1 MCGICGEIRFDDTPV
16 SPERLDRMSHAMRA
30 RGPDDHGLI
39 VHRNRGFAH
48 RRLMVMDLSGA
59 SAQPMFDPELGLGI
73 VFNGAVY
80 NYPDL
85 REELRE
91 AGYRFWS
98 DGDTEVVLK
107 AWHRWGAGCPE
118 RLEGMF
124 AFAVWNRDSG
134 ETALVRDRLGIKP
147 LYYTADSR
155 RLRFASSLPAL
166 LAAGE
171 VSGEVDPLAVTN
183 RMVRLGTPDDL
194 QTRAGA
200 FMGSGAGVGNT
211 VSGGAGAPASNSSG
225 NTGSFGGEAVPNSV
239 LERWQP
245 RRVRQTLL
253 VIELGSG
260 DEASFPGLDHTP
272 EIFPASPSDPDSSEP
287 EN

>member
-1 MCGICGEIRFDDTPV
+1 MKQLAFIAAAFLALAVCSTAQAKDYMAAEAPGAPGYFNVIDQGFWVVGYTGEPGQSNREIA
-16 SPERLDRMSHAMRA
+16 EYALQRA
-30 RGPDDHGLI
+30 
-39 VHRNRGFAH
+39 A
-48 RRLMVMDLSGA
+48 DLA
-59 SAQPMFDPELGLGI
+59 AEQQQE
-73 VFNGAVY
+73 
-80 NYPDL
+80 
-85 REELRE
+85 
-91 AGYRFWS
+91 W
-98 DGDTEVVLK
+98 
-107 AWHRWGAGCPE
+107 
-118 RLEGMF
+118 
-124 AFAVWNRDSG
+124 FAV
-134 ETALVRDRLGIKP
+134 L
-147 LYYTADSR
+147 
-155 RLRFASSLPAL
+155 SS
-166 LAAGE
+166 
-171 VSGEVDPLAVTN
+171 TN